1 VLSGRFLSY
10 PAATLGGMFR
20 ATLPDSHEAR
30 RILVGT
36 VFSAVG
42 RGLTLP
48 FLFVYLNQVRGL
60 PAGTVGLLVGWMG
73 LVGLV
78 LAPVGGSL
86 VDRYGARRVVLP
98 LFAVEALGAASLVF
112 VHDAVSALLALT
124 VTAIGTAALWSGQN
138 TILASLVPDDQ
149 RQQVFG
155 LSFTLLNLGI
165 GIGGMVA
172 AAFVDVARPVTFQVI
187 YLGDAVSYLVP
198 AGILLSMPQVG
209 RRLAG
214 AAPPAARTG
223 PRRGIRSGGYRD
235 VLRDKAFVRLILFG
249 LTLTTCGYAQIEVG
263 FTAFATQVAHVSPR
277 VIGWALAGNTLMIV
291 GAQLFV
297 LRFLR
302 HRSRTYALAA
312 VGVIFA
318 GSWLVLAAGGLAGRH
333 HRVLLAAVG
342 VIGCAVVFAVGETL
356 LSPVM
361 PALTNA
367 LASDELRGRYN
378 AMTSIL
384 WGISGIV
391 GPITAGPLI
400 GAGRAGVWVAAV
412 VAGCL
417 VASTLAVGLHGRLT
431 PAQDGRVPMPDA
443 PPMPDLVGPPPPES
457 AEGVGPALSVPA
469 GDR

>member
-1 VLSGRFLSY
+1 
-10 PAATLGGMFR
+10 MFR
-20 ATLPDSHEAR
+20 ATLPASSEAR
-30 RILVGT
+30 RILLGT
-36 VFSAVG
+36 VFSAIG

-78 LAPVGGSL
+78 LAPVGGTL

-98 LFAVEALGAASLVF
+98 LFAVEAAGTASLGF
-112 VHDAVSALLALT
+112 VHSATSAFVALT
-124 VTAIGTAALWSGQN
+124 VVAVGTSALWSGQN
-138 TILASLVPDDQ
+138 TILASLVPDAQ

-165 GIGGMVA
+165 GIGGMLA
-172 AAFVDVARPVTFQVI
+172 AAVVDLARPVTFQAI
-187 YLGDAVSYLVP
+187 YFSDAASYLIP
-198 AGILLSMPQVG
+198 AAILLSLPHVG
-209 RRLAG
+209 RRLA
-214 AAPPAARTG
+214 ATPPADEAVPHRAAR
-223 PRRGIRSGGYRD
+223 RAGYRE
-235 VLRDKAFVRLILFG
+235 VLRDKAFIRLIIFG

-263 FTAFATQVAHVSPR
+263 FTAFSTHIAHVSPR

-291 GAQLFV
+291 GSQLFV
-297 LRFLR
+297 LRFLH
-302 HRSRTYALAA
+302 HRSRTYALAG

-318 GSWLVLAAGGLAGRH
+318 ASWLVLAVGGLAGRH
-333 HRVLLAAVG
+333 GQVVLAAAG

-367 LASDELRGRYN
+367 LATDELRGRYN
-378 AMTSIL
+378 AMTSII

-400 GAGRAGVWVAAV
+400 GAGRAGLWVAVV

-417 VASTLAVGLHGRLT
+417 LASALAVRLRGRLT
-431 PAQDGRVPMPDA
+431 PGQDGRTATEDA
-443 PPMPDLVGPPPPES
+443 PPEPGAVI
-457 AEGVGPALSVPA
+457 A
-469 GDR
+469 GDRSTSRVGS

>member
-1 VLSGRFLSY
+1 
-10 PAATLGGMFR
+10 MFR
-20 ATLPDSHEAR
+20 ATLPDSREAR

-73 LVGLV
+73 LVALA
-78 LAPVGGSL
+78 LAPLGGSL
-86 VDRYGARRVVLP
+86 VDRYGARHVVLP
-98 LFAVEALGAASLVF
+98 LMLVEALGTASLAL
-112 VHDAVSALLALT
+112 VHGTVSALLALT
-124 VTAIGTAALWSGQN
+124 VVAVGGSALWSGQN
-138 TILASLVPDDQ
+138 TILASLVPDHQ

-165 GIGGMVA
+165 GVGGMVA
-172 AAFVDVARPVTFQVI
+172 AAVVDVARPVTFQVI
-187 YLGDAVSYLVP
+187 YLGDAASYLIPV
-198 AGILLSMPQVG
+198 GILLSLPHVG
-209 RRLAG
+209 RRLA
-214 AAPPAARTG
+214 PPARAPAEPPPRARAPDRTG
-223 PRRGIRSGGYRD
+223 RQSGYRE

-263 FTAFATQVAHVSPR
+263 FTAFATRIAHVSPR

-291 GAQLFV
+291 GSQLFV
-297 LRFLR
+297 LRALR
-302 HRSRTYALAA
+302 HRSRTHALAA
-312 VGVIFA
+312 VGIIFA
-318 GSWLVLAAGGLAGRH
+318 GSWLVLALGGFAGQHGRAL
-333 HRVLLAAVG
+333 VAALG

-367 LASDELRGRYN
+367 LATDELRGRYN

-400 GAGRAGVWVAAV
+400 GAGRAGLWVGFV

-417 VASTLAVGLHGRLT
+417 VATTLAVRLHRRLT
-431 PAQDGRVPMPDA
+431 PEQDGRAPIPDR
-443 PPMPDLVGPPPPES
+443 P
-457 AEGVGPALSVPA
+457 AERSGVG
-469 GDR
+469 